1 MPKAIRLKMSMKTG
15 PVVEKML
22 ENTEKITGIKG
33 MGKDYDRIYLNAE
46 EFGIH
51 DIQVDLYDGY
61 KTGSENGEP
70 VAPLMGNIKDYDGG
84 TVTSMGP
91 PFYAEL
97 SRSLYSLRFILR
109 SITSTDMELVC
120 RQ

>member
-1 MPKAIRLKMSMKTG
+1 
-15 PVVEKML
+15 ML

-46 EFGIH
+46 EFGACIYTSRYA
-51 DIQVDLYDGY
+51 LYDGY

-84 TVTSMGP
+84 TGDFPDGTTKL
-91 PFYAEL
+91 YAEL
-97 SRSLYSLRFILR
+97 SRSLHSLQVHSAKHNFY
-109 SITSTDMELVC
+109 
-120 RQ
+120 